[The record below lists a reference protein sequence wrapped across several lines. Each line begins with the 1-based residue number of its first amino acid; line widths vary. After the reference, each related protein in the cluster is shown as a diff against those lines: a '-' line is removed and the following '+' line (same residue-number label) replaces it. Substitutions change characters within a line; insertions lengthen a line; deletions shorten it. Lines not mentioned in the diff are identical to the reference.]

1 MAEMAE
7 TASLLERAGLITIV
21 DDGDGR
27 ETYLLT
33 ADGER
38 VNWMRTMASGSDVDA
53 VLDAL
58 LGAGPQPAAKPA
70 TSTDVPARPS
80 I

>member
-21 DDGDGR
+21 EVGDGR
-27 ETYLLT
+27 ESYLLT
-33 ADGER
+33 AEGER
-38 VNWMRTMASGSDVDA
+38 VNRMRTMASGSDVDA

-58 LGAGPQPAAKPA
+58 LGAGPRPA
-70 TSTDVPARPS
+70 TKPPSTSVPIRPS